1 MEVKLKL
8 ESRHWQKLLALL
20 KKASFIYDVEII
32 QTDIADQTNINPNNL
47 YETEEDYNVLPPERE
62 ALLHLSDW
70 DEESLQKVEQA
81 RSSFNQLASKS
92 W

>member
-8 ESRHWQKLLALL
+8 ESRHWLKLLALL
-20 KKASFIYDVEII
+20 KKASYIYDVEIV
-32 QTDIADQTNINPNNL
+32 QTDMPDQFNINL
-47 YETEEDYNVLPPERE
+47 DEKEDYTVLPSERE

-70 DEESLQKVEQA
+70 DEESLQRIEQA
-81 RSSFNQLASKS
+81 HSSFNQLTSKS

>member
-8 ESRHWQKLLALL
+8 ESRHWLKLLALL
-20 KKASFIYDVEII
+20 KKASYIYDVEVV
-32 QTDIADQTNINPNNL
+32 QTDMLDQFNINLDYVN
-47 YETEEDYNVLPPERE
+47 EEEDYAVLPPERE

>member
-8 ESRHWQKLLALL
+8 ESRHWLKLLALL
-20 KKASFIYDVEII
+20 KKASYIYDVEVV
-32 QTDIADQTNINPNNL
+32 QTDMSDQFNINLDNVN
-47 YETEEDYNVLPPERE
+47 EDEDYTVLPLERE

-70 DEESLQKVEQA
+70 DEDSLQKVEQA
-81 RSSFNQLASKS
+81 HSSFNQLASKS

>member
-8 ESRHWQKLLALL
+8 ESRHWLKLLALL
-20 KKASFIYDVEII
+20 KKASYIYDVEVV
-32 QTDIADQTNINPNNL
+32 QTDMSDQFNINLDNVN
-47 YETEEDYNVLPPERE
+47 EDEDYTVLPLERE

-70 DEESLQKVEQA
+70 DEDSLQKVEQA
-81 RSSFNQLASKS
+81 HSSFNQLAPKS

>member
-8 ESRHWQKLLALL
+8 ESRHWLKLLALL
-20 KKASFIYDVEII
+20 KKASYIYDVEIV
-32 QTDIADQTNINPNNL
+32 QTDMPDQFNINL
-47 YETEEDYNVLPPERE
+47 DEKEDYTVLPSERE

-70 DEESLQKVEQA
+70 DEESLQKIEQA
-81 RSSFNQLASKS
+81 HSSFNQLTSKS

>member
-8 ESRHWQKLLALL
+8 ESRHWLKLLALL
-20 KKASFIYDVEII
+20 KKASYIYDVEIV
-32 QTDIADQTNINPNNL
+32 QTDMPDQFNINL
-47 YETEEDYNVLPPERE
+47 DEKEDYTVLPPERE

-70 DEESLQKVEQA
+70 DEESLQRIEQA
-81 RSSFNQLASKS
+81 HSSFNQLTSKS